1 MSLQSYIAQ
10 ARADVD
16 RLAPAAAASATTQA
30 CAKGWDGHIIGSPFP
45 AGERL
50 YAMATQFARPVAR
63 GELHLSAAHS
73 ALINATLK
81 AERENQLGTYKAA
94 HIVKGL
100 RHILRLNL
108 DRDET
113 RRAIAAAR
121 IKRTIR
127 PLIAAHKPPNVLLA
141 EAHGVNGADDFPF
154 VRARLLPVHNC
165 VVDRIT
171 RGNERGNAAECRLPV
186 C

>member
-1 MSLQSYIAQ
+1 
-10 ARADVD
+10 
-16 RLAPAAAASATTQA
+16 
-30 CAKGWDGHIIGSPFP
+30 
-45 AGERL
+45 
-50 YAMATQFARPVAR
+50 MATQFARPVAR

-154 VRARLLPVHNC
+154 SEPEVTDLVTTEVYYSLPPASRGRHYAR
-165 VVDRIT
+165 
-171 RGNERGNAAECRLPV
+171 
-186 C
+186 